1 MNNNHLSSL
10 GKERLEFYFLKKYI
24 VITIIS
30 LLISLATPFIFK
42 NYVEHK
48 PEQIEQSFRFGG
60 PVPFAEQQKL
70 LPASTNAYPL
80 DISFESPFQTKTI
93 FHPVSFIFSF
103 LVFFLLVL
111 SIFTILKSYFG
122 KIPTKRR
129 Q

>member
-1 MNNNHLSSL
+1 MIAIYLL
-10 GKERLEFYFLKKYI
+10 EVFERLEFSFLKKYI

-48 PEQIEQSFRFGG
+48 PEELEQSFRFGG
-60 PVPFAEQQKL
+60 PIPFAEQQKL
-70 LPASTNAYPL
+70 LPASSNAYPL
-80 DISFESPFQTKTI
+80 EVSFESPVQTKTI
-93 FHPVSFIFSF
+93 FHPISFIFSF
-103 LVFFLLVL
+103 LVFFLLIL
-111 SIFTILKSYFG
+111 SIFTVLKSYFG